1 VLKSNPRGCSTFV
14 DMPDETEKSA
24 LERISE
30 ILLAEGV
37 EFIVVGGQ
45 AEWLFGSPRAT
56 FDVDLCYRRTKE
68 NLKRLASALRRI
80 KPSLRNAPP
89 DLPFQIDEKS
99 LALGCNFTFDTP
111 LGDLDLI
118 GYLEPLGD
126 FDAILPRAETMDLGG
141 LNIKVIALDDLIK
154 IKQYIRRPKDQES
167 LFQLLAIKKARG
179 EAK

>member
-1 VLKSNPRGCSTFV
+1 
-14 DMPDETEKSA
+14 MADETEKSA

-30 ILLAEGV
+30 ILLSEGV

-45 AEWLFGSPRAT
+45 AEWLFGSSRPT

-68 NLKRLASALRRI
+68 NLKRLAIALRKM
-80 KPSLRNAPP
+80 KPALRNAPP
-89 DLPFQIDEKS
+89 DLPFQIDEHS

-126 FDAILPRAETMDLGG
+126 FEAILPSAETLPF
-141 LNIKVIALDDLIK
+141 
-154 IKQYIRRPKDQES
+154 RR
-167 LFQLLAIKKARG
+167 
-179 EAK
+179 

>member
-1 VLKSNPRGCSTFV
+1 MSE
-14 DMPDETEKSA
+14 ETEKSA

-30 ILLAEGV
+30 ILLSEDV

-45 AEWLFGSPRAT
+45 AEWLFGSARPT
-56 FDVDLCYRRTKE
+56 FDVDLCYHRTSE
-68 NLKRLASALRRI
+68 NLKKLASALRKI

-89 DLPFQIDEKS
+89 DLPFQIDEQS

-126 FDAILPRAETMDLGG
+126 FEAVLPGAETVDIGG
-141 LNIKVIALDDLIK
+141 FSVKVIGLDDLIK
-154 IKQYIRRPKDQES
+154 IRQYIRRPKDQES
-167 LFQLLAIKKARG
+167 LFQLLAIKKIRN
-179 EAK
+179 EQNR